1 MRSDRLNI
9 ALAHTNNEVIVN
21 HNNGFDL
28 IRIGMITIA
37 KKKADMIYKM
47 NLYQQNKIIPIRDV
61 QKTEEPKKTASNR
74 SNRCKNFDSIQFWFY
89 YIKN

>member
-9 ALAHTNNEVIVN
+9 ALAQTNNEVIVN

-28 IRIGMITIA
+28 IRIGIITIA

-47 NLYQQNKIIPIRDV
+47 NLYQQNKIIPISYN
-61 QKTEEPKKTASNR
+61 KTRGNVPQYEIIQHLLYLFNQLKK
-74 SNRCKNFDSIQFWFY
+74 FWL
-89 YIKN
+89 KGE